1 MFTMLYEKVN
11 WLDNI
16 NVNSILYIYT
26 YKILHLEN
34 IYIYIY
40 INKINYIL
48 NKKMFLK
55 HSS

>member
-1 MFTMLYEKVN
+1 MFTMLYEKDN

-16 NVNSILYIYT
+16 NTNLILYIYT
-26 YKILHLEN
+26 QKIPPLKKKH
-34 IYIYIY
+34 

-48 NKKMFLK
+48 NKKTFLK

>member
-26 YKILHLEN
+26 YKILHLEKK
-34 IYIYIY
+34 YIYIY